1 MGANIIKIS
10 FIVVEYHSI
19 NDIIAC
25 VNAIIEQQN
34 VELEYEII
42 VSSNSMYS
50 LNQQEEAQKSVRV
63 ATWIF
68 NEKNGGFA
76 YAMNQG
82 LKYATGDLLVIMNP
96 DVRTKG
102 GLTEMVSYFQ
112 SYSETV
118 GIIAPKIINANGV
131 IQDSLRTFIT
141 PWNFVYRHLQRLLK
155 RKNSVEELVE
165 PSEVDWVIGAFMM
178 TSRTIYEK
186 VGGLDD
192 EYFMYCE
199 DMDWCKRM
207 HLQGFSVVYYPQAVI
222 EYEGTRSARR
232 SWKYAWIFIKSLF
245 RYWSK
250 F

>member
-1 MGANIIKIS
+1 MEANIIKIS
-10 FIVVEYHSI
+10 FIIVEYHSI

-25 VNAIIEQQN
+25 VNAIFEQKN
-34 VELEYEII
+34 AELEYEII
-42 VSSNSMYS
+42 ISSNSMYS
-50 LNQQEEAQKSVRV
+50 LKQQEEAQKTVRSVM
-63 ATWIF
+63 WIF

-96 DVRTKG
+96 DVRIKS
-102 GLTEMVSYFQ
+102 GLTEIVSYFQ
-112 SYSETV
+112 SHSEM
-118 GIIAPKIINANGV
+118 GIIAPKIVNANGV
-131 IQDSLRTFIT
+131 IQDSFRSFIT

-155 RKNSVEELVE
+155 RKKSVEELSE

-178 TSRTIYEK
+178 TSRTAFEK

-192 EYFMYCE
+192 GYFMYCE

-207 HLQGFSVVYYPQAVI
+207 HLQGYSVVYYPQAVI

-245 RYWSK
+245 RYWTK

>member
-1 MGANIIKIS
+1 MGTNIIKIS
-10 FIVVEYHSI
+10 FVIVEYHSI

-25 VNAIIEQQN
+25 VNAIIEQKN
-34 VELEYEII
+34 TELEYEII

-50 LNQQEEAQKSVRV
+50 LNQQEKAQKSVRG

-82 LKYATGDLLVIMNP
+82 LKHATGDLLVIMNP
-96 DVRTKG
+96 DVRIKG
-102 GLTEMVSYFQ
+102 GLTEMTSYFQ
-112 SYSETV
+112 SHSEA
-118 GIIAPKIINANGV
+118 GIIAPQIINANGV
-131 IQDSLRTFIT
+131 IQDSFRTFIT
-141 PWNFVYRHLQRLLK
+141 PWNFAYRHWQRLLR
-155 RKNSVEELVE
+155 RKSSVEELIE

-178 TSRTIYEK
+178 TNRTVYEK
-186 VGGLDD
+186 VGALDD

-207 HLQGFSVVYYPQAVI
+207 HLQGYSVIYFPQAVI

-245 RYWSK
+245 RYWTK
-250 F
+250 NL